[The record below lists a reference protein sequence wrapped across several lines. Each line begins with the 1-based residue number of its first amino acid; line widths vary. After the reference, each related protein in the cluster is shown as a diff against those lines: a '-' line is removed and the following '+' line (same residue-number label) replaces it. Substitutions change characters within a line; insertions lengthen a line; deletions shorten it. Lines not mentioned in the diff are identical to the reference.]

1 MNILITGATGN
12 IGREIIEY
20 FNYTTGNKVFAAVQ
34 DVQTNSFTKPVELR
48 AFDFNDLKIVSAAIK
63 DIDIIFLL
71 RPPQIANVKNVFKPL
86 IEFFTSVGIKHIV
99 FLSVQGA
106 ENLPIIPHHK
116 IEKLLRESG
125 IPYTFIRPGYF
136 MQNLTTTLRHD
147 IERGEIYLPSKKA
160 KFNWVDGADIGR
172 AIATILE
179 APQNHRDKAYVIT
192 GHEQLGF
199 KEVAEILAR
208 VTGKPMCF
216 KSPSLPSFF
225 LKKLRQGEHVPKIF
239 VLMMLHFMPR
249 FFKLPPLSDDYHLLT
264 GRQPG
269 TLEEFIKREMMGT

>member
-20 FNYTTGNKVFAAVQ
+20 FNYNTGNKIFAAVQ
-34 DVQTNSFTKPVELR
+34 DAQKNSFTKPVELR
-48 AFDFNDLKIVSAAIK
+48 AFNFYDLKIVGAAIK

-106 ENLPIIPHHK
+106 ENLPIIPHYK

-136 MQNLTTTLRHD
+136 MQNLTTTLRND

-199 KEVAEILAR
+199 KVVAETLAR
-208 VTGKPMCF
+208 VTGKAMCF
-216 KSPSLPSFF
+216 KSPSLLCFF
-225 LKKLRQGEHVPKIF
+225 IRKLREGEHVSMIF

-269 TLEEFIKREMMGT
+269 TLEQFIKREMMDT

>member
-20 FNYTTGNKVFAAVQ
+20 FNYTTDNKVFAAVQ
-34 DVQTNSFTKPVELR
+34 DVQKNSFTKPVKLI
-48 AFDFNDLKIVSAAIK
+48 AFDFYDLKIVAAAIK

-71 RPPQIANVKNVFKPL
+71 RPPQIADVENVFKPL
-86 IEFFTSVGIKHIV
+86 IELFINVGIKHIV

-106 ENLPIIPHHK
+106 ENLPIIPHYK

-125 IPYTFIRPGYF
+125 IPYTLIRPGYF
-136 MQNLTTTLRHD
+136 MQNLKTTLRND

-160 KFNWVDGADIGR
+160 KFNWVDAADIGR

-179 APQNHRDKAYVIT
+179 TPKNHRNKAYVIT
-192 GHEQLGF
+192 GHEQLAF
-199 KEVAEILAR
+199 EEVAEMLTR
-208 VTGKPMCF
+208 VTGKPMRF
-216 KSPSLPSFF
+216 RSPWLPSFF
-225 LKKLRQGEHVPKIF
+225 LKKLRNGERISMVF

-249 FFKLPPLSDDYHLLT
+249 FAKPPPLSDDYETLT

-269 TLEEFIKREMMGT
+269 TLEEFIKREMVGV

>member
-12 IGREIIEY
+12 IGWEIIEY
-20 FNYTTGNKVFAAVQ
+20 FNYTAGNKIFAAVQ
-34 DVQTNSFTKPVELR
+34 DVQKNSFTKPVELR
-48 AFDFNDLKIVSAAIK
+48 AFDFYDLELVGAAIK

-71 RPPQIANVKNVFKPL
+71 RPPQIADVENVFKPL
-86 IEFFTSVGIKHIV
+86 VELFTSVGIKHIV

-106 ENLPIIPHHK
+106 ENLPVIPHYK

-125 IPYTFIRPGYF
+125 IPYMFIRPGYF
-136 MQNLTTTLRHD
+136 MQNLTTTLRND

-160 KFNWVDGADIGR
+160 KFNWVDATDIGR

-179 APQNHRDKAYVIT
+179 APENHRNKAYIIT
-192 GHEQLGF
+192 GHEQLAF
-199 KEVAEILAR
+199 EEVSEMLAR
-208 VTGKPMCF
+208 ITGKPMCF

-225 LKKLRQGEHVPKIF
+225 LRKLREGEHVPMIF

-249 FFKLPPLSDDYHLLT
+249 FFKLPPLSDDYKLLT
-264 GRQPG
+264 GHQPG
-269 TLEEFIKREMMGT
+269 TLEEFIKREMMDA